1 MENKEF
7 DNVNSNQNNEAPK
20 NIETKQEELIL
31 GKFKNVEELAK
42 AYQNM
47 QTQSGQQ
54 SKELGELRK
63 KAEEFDSLKAQSEQE
78 EILKQTA
85 QNYINNVR
93 PKYDKEE
100 YFKNKEFNEIFG
112 QAYNA
117 YGENLDTDK
126 LVSLLDAYAQ
136 SRINLYEKYKSANSE
151 TEEAKAQMNFSQSE
165 PKKDSST
172 IPNMSNMNKDE
183 IDRLIAKYI

>member
-78 EILKQTA
+78 EIFKQTA

>member
-117 YGENLDTDK
+117 YRENLDTDK
-126 LVSLLDAYAQ
+126 LVSLLDAYVQ

-165 PKKDSST
+165 PKKDSSN

>member
-7 DNVNSNQNNEAPK
+7 DNVNSKQNNEAPK

-31 GKFKNVEELAK
+31 GKFKNVVELAK

-63 KAEEFDSLKAQSEQE
+63 NAEEFDSLKAQSEQE

-136 SRINLYEKYKSANSE
+136 SRINLYEKYKSANFE